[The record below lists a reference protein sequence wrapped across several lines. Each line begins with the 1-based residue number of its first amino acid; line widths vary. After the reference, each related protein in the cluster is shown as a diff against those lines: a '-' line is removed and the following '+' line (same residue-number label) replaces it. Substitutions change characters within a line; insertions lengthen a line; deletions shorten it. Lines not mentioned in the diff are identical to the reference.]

1 MTSTRLLATA
11 FERPTLIT
19 MAIDDARRWAAIV
32 RRDAAFDGQFVYC
45 VKSTKIFCRP
55 ICKARLARRMNVEFC
70 DTPAEA
76 EARGYRACKRCQP
89 LLASY
94 NPEADKIK
102 KACDLLQAI
111 PPDAPLPGLERL
123 AQEAGLT
130 KHHFHRLFKRE
141 TGQTPR
147 EYALASR
154 SSKASTS
161 SVSDSLSPITPFTN
175 QSEVPVQLEDNYT
188 DDVDWNNL
196 VNEHD
201 LYGYDLL
208 GYTLEDDLV
217 KDLPLEQIEA
227 LVIYFNIVETTYGR
241 LLVAFRGDQ
250 VCKLELGSSEEELMA
265 SLDAAFSSLY
275 YIHTHVSLAS
285 EVEAFAYQ
293 QRINAVVDALEF
305 PIGKMVDV
313 PLFPDTNEG
322 NAVT

>member
-1 MTSTRLLATA
+1 
-11 FERPTLIT
+11 
-19 MAIDDARRWAAIV
+19 MAVDDARRWAAIV

-70 DTPAEA
+70 DTPAQA

-102 KACDLLQAI
+102 KACDLLQAL
-111 PPDAPLPGLERL
+111 PADAPLPGLERL

-154 SSKASTS
+154 SSKASVS
-161 SVSDSLSPITPFTN
+161 SVADSLSPITPVMN
-175 QSEVPVQLEDNYT
+175 QSEPPVQIEDGGT
-188 DDVDWNNL
+188 ADIDWNNL
-196 VNEHD
+196 VDEQD

-217 KDLPLEQIEA
+217 KDLPLEDVELLA
-227 LVIYFNIVETTYGR
+227 VYFNIVETTFGS
-241 LLVAFRGDQ
+241 LLVAFKGDQ
-250 VCKLELGSSEEELMA
+250 VCKLELGSSEAELMA
-265 SLDAAFSSLY
+265 SLEVSFSSLY

-285 EVEAFAYQ
+285 GFEAVAYQ

-305 PIGKMVDV
+305 PSGRMIDV
-313 PLFPDTNEG
+313 PLSPSTSEG